1 MHFLTIGLLI
11 VGTTAETLKVGD
23 LAQGSEFTKCIKI
36 TDFNSKSLTD
46 DVEVTDKV
54 DGCCPEGYIPGIKHY
69 NNYWGAMVI
78 CGFKDDGSV
87 AMSSSKSNDVKTCT
101 YNKCYVVKM
110 DITCKDDSKMTL
122 DGCCPK
128 DQWDADC
135 KMYTKS
141 QSFFSEKVEY
151 CLSYAKKYKMEG
163 TSDKTDDVV
172 DGVLSTTNLYTY
184 TECAGAF
191 GGATEGGA
199 TEGGAAAPAPAA
211 TAAEGTSATAAA
223 EGSGE
228 GPMVGGKELTCDDET
243 YLKPTLDGLASTFE
257 NYKSCNEETQEYTLE
272 VSGYDTTLQAGK
284 NGNSNKYGLG
294 MMCVDGNMYYIYTKD
309 TEQATFDALKASPP
323 DESGVVLK
331 CLLKEGSGGG
341 GGGGGATTADS
352 AMRAAGGAVALL
364 GSLMMA

>member
-1 MHFLTIGLLI
+1 MNFVTIGLLI

-36 TDFNSKSLTD
+36 TDFNSKTLTD

-54 DGCCPEGYIPGIKHY
+54 DGCCPEGYIPGIKNY
-69 NNYWGAMVI
+69 NNYWGAMVV

-87 AMSSSKSNDVKTCT
+87 AMSSSTSNSVKSCT

-110 DITCKDDSKMTL
+110 DLTCKDSSKMTL

-128 DQWDADC
+128 DQWDDNC

-141 QSFFSEKVEY
+141 QSFFTEKVGY
-151 CLSYAKKYKMEG
+151 CLSYAKNYELEG
-163 TSDKTDDVV
+163 TNDKTDDVV
-172 DGVLSTTNLYTY
+172 DGVLSLTNLKSY

-191 GGATEGGA
+191 GGAE
-199 TEGGAAAPAPAA
+199 AAPASGPAPSP
-211 TAAEGTSATAAA
+211 AEGSAAPA
-223 EGSGE
+223 EGSGK
-228 GPMVGGKELTCDDET
+228 GPVVGGKELTCDDET
-243 YLKPTLDGLASTFE
+243 YIKPTLDGLATTFE

-272 VSGYDTTLQAGK
+272 VSGYETKLQAGK

-294 MMCVDGNMYYIYTKD
+294 MMCVDGNMYYIYTVD
-309 TEQATFDALKASPP
+309 TEQATWDALKASPP

-341 GGGGGATTADS
+341 GGGESTAS
-352 AMRAAGGAVALL
+352 NAVRTAGGAVALV
-364 GSLMMA
+364 GAFMMA